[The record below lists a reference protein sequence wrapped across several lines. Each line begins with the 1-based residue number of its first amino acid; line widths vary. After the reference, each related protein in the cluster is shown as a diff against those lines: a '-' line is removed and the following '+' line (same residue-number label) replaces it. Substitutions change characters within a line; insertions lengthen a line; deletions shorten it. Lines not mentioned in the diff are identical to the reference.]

1 MDSVVALVPMK
12 EHSERVTDKNFREF
26 DGKPLFYWIL
36 HELSKVERVKGI
48 FVNTDS
54 KRLTDSIKDYF
65 GDDVSIIERPI
76 DLCGD
81 EISMNAI
88 IGHDIGV
95 IGSKHYLQTHSTNP
109 LLTSHTIENA
119 IDKYFTGLGAYDSV
133 FSVTRIQNRG
143 FTHDG
148 CAINHDPDVLI
159 PTQELKPVYIENS
172 NFYIFSKDS
181 FAKKNRRIG
190 EKPFLFAMDQY
201 EAIDID
207 EEEDFAAA
215 EALHKVRFK

>member
-12 EHSERVTDKNFREF
+12 EHSARVPDKNFREF

-54 KRLTDSIKDYF
+54 KRLADSIKDYF
-65 GDDVSIIERPI
+65 GTDVSIIDRPPE
-76 DLCGD
+76 LCGD
-81 EISMNAI
+81 EVPMNAI
-88 IGHDIGV
+88 LGYDIGV
-95 IGSKHYLQTHSTNP
+95 IGSEHYLQTHSTNP
-109 LLTSHTIENA
+109 LLTSCTIGNS
-119 IDKYFTGLGAYDSV
+119 IDRYFNDLGTYDSV

-148 CAINHDPDVLI
+148 RAINHNPDELI
-159 PTQELKPVYIENS
+159 PTQDLHPIYLENS
-172 NFYIFSKDS
+172 NIYIFSKTS
-181 FAKKNRRIG
+181 FGKKMRRIG
-190 EKPFLFAMDQY
+190 EKPFLFEMNQY

-215 EALHKVRFK
+215 EALHKVRFR